1 MTLKKEEEERLLDS
15 AVEVIKGLGGV
26 KGVRDGLAEMHAAWK
41 RMERETETLLKTYPD
56 KWVAMS
62 KDGVVAVEDS
72 LEDVFVKVDAS
83 GLRRNAVEVRF
94 MDTDPKMLIL

>member
-1 MTLKKEEEERLLDS
+1 MTLTKGEKERLLDC

-26 KGVRDGLAEMHAAWK
+26 KGVRDGMAEMHAAWQ
-41 RMERETETLLKTYPD
+41 RMEREGETLLKTHPD

-72 LEDVFVKVDAS
+72 LEGVFAKVDGT
-83 GLRRNAVEVRF
+83 GLHRNAVDIRF
-94 MDTDPKMLIL
+94 IDTNPKTLIL